1 MYRLAVAVALLLVA
15 VGLRAPIVAASPLLH
30 EIQARLDLSSAE
42 AGLLTTLPVLCF
54 GAFSPL
60 APLLARRWSM
70 ELVIFGSTI
79 VLIAAIALRL
89 VPSTLLLF
97 GGTLLAGIAIA
108 VGNVLL
114 PALIKRD
121 FPKNSGTMTA
131 GYVTAL
137 TLGAALPAGLTVPLE
152 RAAGL
157 DWRTALA
164 MWGLFPVLALVMWIP
179 QLRSGHRVA
188 ATAHRVP
195 LRALLREP
203 VAWYVTAFMGFQS
216 LGFYT
221 TTAWLPTLFV
231 SHGIDAR
238 SAGWLLSIANIIGIP
253 AVLLVP
259 IVCVRLRDQTPFVLG
274 TGAIYAIAL
283 IGLLIDPAPL
293 ALLWMALLGLAQGT
307 TISLAVS
314 FLMLRSPD
322 AAHAA
327 QLSSM
332 SQAVG
337 YTFAALGPLLFGALR
352 DASSGWTFPLIALL
366 LFVVVPL
373 VSSGVAAARPRF
385 VGSAAAA

>member
-1 MYRLAVAVALLLVA
+1 
-15 VGLRAPIVAASPLLH
+15 
-30 EIQARLDLSSAE
+30 
-42 AGLLTTLPVLCF
+42 
-54 GAFSPL
+54 
-60 APLLARRWSM
+60 
-70 ELVIFGSTI
+70 
-79 VLIAAIALRL
+79 
-89 VPSTLLLF
+89 
-97 GGTLLAGIAIA
+97 
-108 VGNVLL
+108 
-114 PALIKRD
+114 
-121 FPKNSGTMTA
+121 
-131 GYVTAL
+131 
-137 TLGAALPAGLTVPLE
+137 
-152 RAAGL
+152 
-157 DWRTALA
+157 
-164 MWGLFPVLALVMWIP
+164 
-179 QLRSGHRVA
+179 
-188 ATAHRVP
+188 
-195 LRALLREP
+195 
-203 VAWYVTAFMGFQS
+203 
-216 LGFYT
+216 
-221 TTAWLPTLFV
+221 
-231 SHGIDAR
+231 
-238 SAGWLLSIANIIGIP
+238 
-253 AVLLVP
+253 VLLVP